1 MQIETRALTLQDYDE
16 LVITMK
22 RAYPQMSESI
32 WSKKS
37 IEKLT
42 RIFPKGQICIT
53 VDGKT
58 GCCSTLHYCEL

>member
-1 MQIETRALTLQDYDE
+1 MQIETRNLTVQDYDE
-16 LVITMK
+16 LAETMK

-42 RIFPKGQICIT
+42 KYFLTDRS
-53 VDGKT
+53 V
-58 GCCSTLHYCEL
+58 LR